1 MRRLRVA
8 LYRLKLESQ
17 KKGQKQI
24 DYRKTFKSDFAFLCF
39 IILTQQT
46 TDQNAYKAAIQ
57 LFREYPSIRLIKD
70 AKVNEI
76 ASLIAPAGM
85 QLKKAKAIKE
95 IAAFVV
101 INKGKIPNT
110 REALERLPLV
120 GRKTAS
126 IILNECFGVGAFPVD
141 THIKRVLSRITGFSL
156 TEKTAEE
163 LITARYKSSD
173 WFSIHN
179 RLRAHGQTTCTSK
192 LTKCSQC
199 PLTDVCAYFN
209 TYRVSQRR
217 DTDGTK

>member
-1 MRRLRVA
+1 MRRLKVA

-17 KKGQKQI
+17 EKGQKQI

-46 TDQNAYKAAIQ
+46 TDQIAYKAAIQ
-57 LFREYPSIRLIKD
+57 LFREYPSVRLVKN
-70 AKVNEI
+70 AKVTEI
-76 ASLIAPAGM
+76 SKLIAPAGM

-95 IAAFVV
+95 IAEIVTD
-101 INKGKIPNT
+101 NNGKTPNT

-126 IILNECFGVGAFPVD
+126 IILNKCFGVDTFPVD
-141 THIKRVLSRITGFSL
+141 THIKRVLSRIIGFSL

-163 LITARYKSSD
+163 LITAQYKSSD

-179 RLRAHGQTTCTSK
+179 RLREHGQTTCTSN

-199 PLTDVCAYFN
+199 PLTDVCVYFN

-217 DTDGTK
+217 DPNETK